1 MLFNRI
7 NIFFVLVSSF
17 MFIIAVV
24 LAYFSFTDSIENF
37 MFFSLFWALLWIG
50 FLWLGYK
57 LWKSNSLIVDWYR
70 ILTNWKYKWDWSN
83 WTANWNWEFI
93 LSDWTVLKWLFKN
106 WKLNWKWRIIDINWE
121 VLDSNFIDWVCNW
134 KFKLVFPTW
143 ESLIWNFVWWRKNWE
158 CKHIFKDWC
167 SLSWNYVDDLPQWEF
182 TIVTSDWS
190 VFKSHY
196 VHWKSVWEL
205 IPVDISGDSSLKD
218 VYSNIDI
225 EKLKQFLAKL
235 HTILDKYLLDLDN
248 LIKNEKNKSNKSFVE
263 VLTENINECKNNLI
277 KLSDTD
283 SVLKEILEKDIDN
296 LEKSREK
303 IDSFNWD
310 ESQKVIYHIYATNR
324 VNWYFD
330 LVKSVFKKHG
340 VKLRDKSKYSYW
352 EYYHNLQ
359 RLTKS
364 FNNFI
369 VKSHN
374 AISYVN
380 NIRNFIAKSDDP
392 NIYDEVLLNVDK
404 LYKDYYHQYKKF
416 IDINDSLEIYFNDF
430 WKFHIK
436 W

>member
-17 MFIIAVV
+17 MFIIAIV

-83 WTANWNWEFI
+83 WSANWNWEFI

-106 WKLNWKWRIIDINWE
+106 WKLNWKWRVIDIDWK
-121 VLDSNFIDWVCNW
+121 VLDCNFIDWVCNW

-167 SLSWNYVDDLPQWEF
+167 SLSWNYVDDLPQWVF

-196 VHWKSVWEL
+196 VHWKGVWES
-205 IPVDISGDSSLKD
+205 IPVDINGDSSLKD

-225 EKLKQFLAKL
+225 EKFKQFLEKL

-263 VLTENINECKNNLI
+263 ILTENINECKYNLS

-283 SVLKEILEKDIDN
+283 SVLKELLVKDINNLEESLEKM
-296 LEKSREK
+296 
-303 IDSFNWD
+303 DSFNWD

-380 NIRNFIAKSDDP
+380 NIRNVIAKSDDP

-416 IDINDSLEIYFNDF
+416 IDISDSLEIYFNDF